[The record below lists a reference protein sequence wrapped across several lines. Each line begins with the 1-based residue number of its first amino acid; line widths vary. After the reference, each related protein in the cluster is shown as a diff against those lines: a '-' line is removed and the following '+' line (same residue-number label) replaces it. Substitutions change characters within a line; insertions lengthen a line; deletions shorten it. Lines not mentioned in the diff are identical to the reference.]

1 MTICAQNCVLA
12 AHAIGD
18 QRVQRSFTVS
28 FTMLKNCRGITPE
41 VKEQLLAAV
50 AKNRDKLLKAFR
62 LGDQSDTGVLSS
74 KRFFAC

>member
-1 MTICAQNCVLA
+1 MQV
-12 AHAIGD
+12 AIKGCS
-18 QRVQRSFTVS
+18 VVS
-28 FTMLKNCRGITPE
+28 PFLSQCCNCRGITPE

-50 AKNRDKLLKAFR
+50 AKNRDKILKAFR